1 MRGPG
6 QNPGNMRRYGTLP
19 HGGGRGPAPS
29 GLAALGG
36 PRPPVRRPLRGR
48 RTSAVCSR
56 VFAPSGPL
64 ALAPVTVGGPCS
76 VPSGASA
83 PPARGAG
90 GRGPGRSPSRP
101 PASACRRGARPS
113 LGRRGAPRPPRRG
126 PWWGRL
132 GRPRAGG
139 LGLPCGALRA
149 PCSVALG
156 PLRARPCLWP
166 GSGLGRAP
174 PSPARRLRAAA
185 SGLAPPRRGPW
196 SARPLRGRFVW
207 RSRPPALLALP
218 RRCGVAVV
226 PSPRRLGVGAPCRQR
241 SDLPPLLACSPHV
254 LHINEASTYP
264 APAPEK
270 VEQNIFYF
278 VQFSPLTFAPLPGG
292 SNAEDDL
299 NKIPVV
305 VQFFPTG
312 PLLPLPTPSVDS
324 ARYTPPVR

>member
-90 GRGPGRSPSRP
+90 DRGPGRSPARP

-113 LGRRGAPRPPRRG
+113 LGRRGAPRPPRCG

-174 PSPARRLRAAA
+174 PPRPAACGRRLRASLLRAG
-185 SGLAPPRRGPW
+185 GLGRRGP
-196 SARPLRGRFVW
+196 SGAALSGARGPRRFW
-207 RSRPPALLALP
+207 RSRAVAGLLWCLLLA
-218 RRCGVAVV
+218 A
-226 PSPRRLGVGAPCRQR
+226 LGSG
-241 SDLPPLLACSPHV
+241 PHV
-254 LHINEASTYP
+254 DSVVICHRSW
-264 APAPEK
+264 
-270 VEQNIFYF
+270 
-278 VQFSPLTFAPLPGG
+278 
-292 SNAEDDL
+292 
-299 NKIPVV
+299 PV
-305 VQFFPTG
+305 
-312 PLLPLPTPSVDS
+312 LLMYCT
-324 ARYTPPVR
+324 